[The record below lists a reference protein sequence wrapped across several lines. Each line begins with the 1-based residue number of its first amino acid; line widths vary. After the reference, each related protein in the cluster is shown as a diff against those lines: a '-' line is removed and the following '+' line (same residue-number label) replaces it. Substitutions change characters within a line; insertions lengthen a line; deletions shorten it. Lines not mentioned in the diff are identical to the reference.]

1 MDRYLKKRLR
11 CNMPRLN
18 HKDSFTIVVVDSTGY
33 GNKKV
38 VVEQHSVKGTM
49 LQNTGFLHT
58 TNEEVLSA
66 DAILYP
72 NERDPFVLAHHNRL
86 EGMYVVVPLYGADPS
101 DSWYKIT
108 NVAVNRDHLL
118 SNKIDN
124 ILCALKRTEALP
136 GVS

>member
-1 MDRYLKKRLR
+1 MVQLTKRSLYD
-11 CNMPRLN
+11 MPRLN
-18 HKDSFTIVVVDSTGY
+18 HKDNVILVVVTATGY

-38 VVEQHSVKGTM
+38 VIEQHDIKGTF

-58 TNEEVLSA
+58 SNQDILDS

-72 NERDPFVLAHHNRL
+72 NERDPFVLANHNRL
-86 EGMYVVVPLYGADPS
+86 EAMYVIAPLYGADP
-101 DSWYKIT
+101 DKSWFKIST
-108 NVAVNRDHLL
+108 VAVNRDHLL

-124 ILCALKRTEALP
+124 IQLTLKRTEALP